1 MKEDKSKLLEVFTGN
16 LWEAELVKTYLGDN
30 GIRSVTKDSAVVN
43 IVLPSSNIEVS
54 VLVNDWDYEAAVGM
68 VRMYM
73 DNLGKEEKP

>member
-16 LWEAELVKTYLGDN
+16 LWEAELVRTYLGDN